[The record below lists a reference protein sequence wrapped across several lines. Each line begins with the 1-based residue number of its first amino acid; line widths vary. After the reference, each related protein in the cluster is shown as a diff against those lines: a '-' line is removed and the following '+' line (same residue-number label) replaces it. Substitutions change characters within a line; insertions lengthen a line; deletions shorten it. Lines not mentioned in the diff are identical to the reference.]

1 MGKFTFMLPDFRVI
15 LAAMF
20 VTAIFVTLIG
30 AAVTRVPNEA
40 PTPGSSQVSRALW
53 QQKAAESQG
62 RQHFQM
68 LGYARRASERNRLLE
83 PSQPPAPMKADAS
96 GDKSSGAIMAVAPS
110 APGNSDGNAGDS
122 QVRAPDITG
131 SVKAGPVD
139 PSTEA
144 PAAIGITHDTPSNS
158 PEAEALV
165 VAGRPGTNATDA
177 VAHPALATMT
187 ILPTA
192 RPKQAQGPSRL
203 RLRIGHAINLGSV
216 APAPSLSGD
225 PHNASTA
232 GADRVVG
239 TSEPAVTPPL
249 ATRGIAP
256 APAAARR

>member
-96 GDKSSGAIMAVAPS
+96 GDKSSGAIMALAP
-110 APGNSDGNAGDS
+110 APGNSAGNAEDS

-131 SVKAGPVD
+131 SVKAGPTD
-139 PSTEA
+139 SSTET
-144 PAAIGITHDTPSNS
+144 PAAIGITNDTPSNS

-165 VAGRPGTNATDA
+165 VAGRPRTSVTDT

-192 RPKQAQGPSRL
+192 RPKQAQGQSRL
-203 RLRIGHAINLGSV
+203 RFRIGHAINLGSV

-239 TSEPAVTPPL
+239 TSEPAVAPPP

-256 APAAARR
+256 AAARR

>member
-96 GDKSSGAIMAVAPS
+96 GDKSSGAIMALAP
-110 APGNSDGNAGDS
+110 APGNSAGNAEDS

-131 SVKAGPVD
+131 SVKAGPTD
-139 PSTEA
+139 SSTET
-144 PAAIGITHDTPSNS
+144 PAAIGITNDTPSNS

-165 VAGRPGTNATDA
+165 VAGRPRTSVTDT

-192 RPKQAQGPSRL
+192 RPKQA
-203 RLRIGHAINLGSV
+203 
-216 APAPSLSGD
+216 
-225 PHNASTA
+225 
-232 GADRVVG
+232 
-239 TSEPAVTPPL
+239 
-249 ATRGIAP
+249 
-256 APAAARR
+256 